1 MATGACRYSDFWTL
15 CDFPTSLLGE
25 RFIYYLQ
32 DLMKE
37 RRKAAGAQLTYM
49 EILHK
54 TVQQKNSHTLKK
66 ASGLSDVEDL
76 VKQLRLLR
84 TCFLA
89 QSLSCGGDADIL
101 HKRRW

>member
-1 MATGACRYSDFWTL
+1 
-15 CDFPTSLLGE
+15 
-25 RFIYYLQ
+25 
-32 DLMKE
+32 MKE

-76 VKQLRLLR
+76 VKQLKFASWHRASHVAETLTYCIRGLLY
-84 TCFLA
+84 
-89 QSLSCGGDADIL
+89 GG
-101 HKRRW
+101 RC